1 MSRVCPVTGKGPL
14 SGNNRS
20 HSLRATRRRWNTNLQ
35 VRTVVV
41 DGKEMRIRMSTRAYR
56 SLNKQYKDRQYLEI
70 NKKGNLDGCFFVPY
84 SLINIKE

>member
-1 MSRVCPVTGKGPL
+1 MSRVCPVLGKGPV

-56 SLNKQYKDRQYLEI
+56 HW
-70 NKKGNLDGCFFVPY
+70 GVPT
-84 SLINIKE
+84 LCLWNTGLVAKWNVGP

>member
-1 MSRVCPVTGKGPL
+1 MSRVCPVTGKGPI

-35 VRTVVV
+35 VRTVIV

-56 SLNKQYKDRQYLEI
+56 SLNKQYKDR
-70 NKKGNLDGCFFVPY
+70 
-84 SLINIKE
+84 

>member
-1 MSRVCPVTGKGPL
+1 MSRVCPVLGKGPL

-41 DGKEMRIRMSTRAYR
+41 DGKEMRIRMSTIAYR
-56 SLNKQYKDRQYLEI
+56 SLNKQYKDR
-70 NKKGNLDGCFFVPY
+70 
-84 SLINIKE
+84 